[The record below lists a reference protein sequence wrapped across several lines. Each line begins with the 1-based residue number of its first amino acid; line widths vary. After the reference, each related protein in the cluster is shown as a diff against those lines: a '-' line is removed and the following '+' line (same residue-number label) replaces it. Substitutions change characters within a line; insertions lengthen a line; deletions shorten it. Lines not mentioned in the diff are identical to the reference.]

1 VNAAR
6 GQHWADI
13 GESTSAA
20 GILFLCGIHRW
31 LGRWPFRLCVYPVV
45 LFHWLTNPT
54 ARTASLQY
62 LQRLQAHTSAADGR
76 APDSGP
82 HGPVFE
88 TPPGWRQSLRHFAC
102 FAETLLD
109 KILALGHR
117 YPAQRVRMH
126 REQMLAAIA
135 SGQGGVII
143 TAHIGCLELCQAL
156 ADRVPGFRLTALV
169 HTAHAQRFNRLI
181 RRLDPQGKVELLQ
194 VTDLGPATAVML
206 AERVA
211 RGEYIAIA
219 GDRVPLRGGR
229 SVRVPFLGHP
239 APFPI
244 GAYVLASALGC
255 PVFTMACTH
264 ARQGYDI
271 RFERFADRI
280 VLPRGSRDAALAE
293 QATRFAQWL
302 EAQVRG
308 APYDWFNFFPFW
320 DQVPHDASTE

>member
-1 VNAAR
+1 MSATR
-6 GQHWADI
+6 SQHWADI

-20 GILFLCGIHRW
+20 GILFLCGVHRW
-31 LGRWPFRLCVYPVV
+31 LGRWPFRICVYPVV
-45 LFHWLTNPT
+45 LFHWLTNAT
-54 ARTASLQY
+54 ARRASLQY
-62 LQRLQAHTSAADGR
+62 LQRLHAHASERHIGTLAT
-76 APDSGP
+76 
-82 HGPVFE
+82 V
-88 TPPGWRQSLRHFAC
+88 PGWRQSLRHFAG
-102 FAETLLD
+102 FAETMLD

-117 YPAQRVRMH
+117 YPAQHVRMH

-194 VTDLGPATAVML
+194 VTELGPATAVML

-264 ARQGYDI
+264 AGQGYDI
-271 RFERFADRI
+271 RFERFSDRI

-302 EAQVRG
+302 EAQVHG

-320 DQVPHDASTE
+320 DQVSHDTPNE

>member
-1 VNAAR
+1 MSAAR
-6 GQHWADI
+6 GPHWAEI

-20 GILFLCGIHRW
+20 GVLFLCGVHRW
-31 LGRWPFRLCVYPVV
+31 LGRWPFRICVYPVV
-45 LFHWLTNPT
+45 LFHWLANAT
-54 ARTASLQY
+54 ARRASLQY
-62 LQRLQAHTSAADGR
+62 LQRLQAHAQTFAA
-76 APDSGP
+76 A
-82 HGPVFE
+82 
-88 TPPGWRQSLRHFAC
+88 PGWRQSLRHFAG

-109 KILALGHR
+109 KILALGQR
-117 YPAQRVRMH
+117 YPAGHVRMH

-135 SGQGGVII
+135 SGQGGVIV

-194 VTDLGPATAVML
+194 VAELGPATAVML

-264 ARQGYDI
+264 GERGYDI

-293 QATRFAQWL
+293 QAARFAQWL
-302 EAQVRG
+302 EAQVHR

>member
-1 VNAAR
+1 MSAAR
-6 GQHWADI
+6 GQHWADL

-20 GILFLCGIHRW
+20 GILFLCGIYRW
-31 LGRWPFRLCVYPVV
+31 LGRWPFRVCVYPVV

-54 ARTASLQY
+54 ARQASLQY
-62 LQRLQAHTSAADGR
+62 LQRLHAHAGVFAA
-76 APDSGP
+76 A
-82 HGPVFE
+82 
-88 TPPGWRQSLRHFAC
+88 PGWRQSLRHFAC
-102 FAETLLD
+102 FAETMLD
-109 KILALGHR
+109 KILALGQR
-117 YPAQRVRMH
+117 YPAQQVRMH
-126 REQMLAAIA
+126 REHMLAAIA
-135 SGQGGVII
+135 SGRGGVII

-229 SVRVPFLGHP
+229 SVRVPFLGYP

-264 ARQGYDI
+264 EGQGYDI

-293 QATRFAQWL
+293 QAGRFAQWL
-302 EAQVRG
+302 EAQVSG
-308 APYDWFNFFPFW
+308 APFDWFNFFPFW
-320 DQVPHDASTE
+320 DQVPHDVSTE

>member
-1 VNAAR
+1 MSATR
-6 GQHWADI
+6 SQHWADI

-20 GILFLCGIHRW
+20 GILFLCGVHRW
-31 LGRWPFRLCVYPVV
+31 LGRWPFRICVYPVV
-45 LFHWLTNPT
+45 LFHWLTNAT
-54 ARTASLQY
+54 ARRASLQY
-62 LQRLQAHTSAADGR
+62 LQRLHAHAGEFHTDKR
-76 APDSGP
+76 
-82 HGPVFE
+82 HGGTLATV
-88 TPPGWRQSLRHFAC
+88 PGWRQSLRHFAG
-102 FAETLLD
+102 FAETMLD

-117 YPAQRVRMH
+117 YPAQHVRMH

-181 RRLDPQGKVELLQ
+181 RRLDPQGKVELMQ
-194 VTDLGPATAVML
+194 VTELGPATAVML

-239 APFPI
+239 GPFPI
-244 GAYVLASALGC
+244 GGYVLASALGC

-264 ARQGYDI
+264 AGQGYDI
-271 RFERFADRI
+271 RFERFSDRI

-302 EAQVRG
+302 EAQVHG

-320 DQVPHDASTE
+320 DQVSHDTPNE

>member
-1 VNAAR
+1 MSAAR

-31 LGRWPFRLCVYPVV
+31 LGRWPFRFCVYPVV
-45 LFHWLTNPT
+45 LFHWLTNAT
-54 ARTASLQY
+54 ARQASLQY
-62 LQRLQAHTSAADGR
+62 LQRLHAHAGALHGGVLAA
-76 APDSGP
+76 A
-82 HGPVFE
+82 
-88 TPPGWRQSLRHFAC
+88 PGWRQSLRHFAG

-117 YPAQRVRMH
+117 YPTQQVRMH

-135 SGQGGVII
+135 SGRGGVII

-229 SVRVPFLGHP
+229 SVQVPFLGHP

-244 GAYVLASALGC
+244 GAYVLASALAC

-264 ARQGYDI
+264 AGQGYDI
-271 RFERFADRI
+271 RFERFAERI

-293 QATRFAQWL
+293 QAARFAQWL
-302 EAQVRG
+302 EAQIRG